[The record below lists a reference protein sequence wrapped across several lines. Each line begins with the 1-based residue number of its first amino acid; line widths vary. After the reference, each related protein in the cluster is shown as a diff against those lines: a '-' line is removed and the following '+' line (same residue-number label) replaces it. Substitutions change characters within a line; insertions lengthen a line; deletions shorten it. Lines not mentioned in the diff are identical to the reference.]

1 VSLRLSRAFPTTG
14 SEIGIATPDLYH
26 VHMPDLPEPSMERE
40 GRDFRRLLAVIGLGI
55 VSIAL
60 LYVTGAGFGAAALW
74 VCERLAGYKVGEPRE
89 FLWFELMA
97 VGRDLFRGG
106 PGALSLA
113 MVLLLGGFAP
123 ALISAPAL
131 VVRPGD
137 RPGIPLK
144 VSMLG
149 AAILGGLIA
158 LLLVASAIELFAVLR
173 WSSQEYSPMRFLM
186 HPAGLCV
193 GWLVTGSLW
202 ALALRSAGSHRD
214 PRRID
219 RAVRWL
225 FAGSLVELAI
235 AAPTFAIAARRDNC
249 FCGWMSWWGIAIGTS
264 ALLLLCGPMIFLM
277 RSFESRV
284 QWMRSACPKCGY
296 PQRSRGDACSEC
308 GHAYRQPAPQ

>member
-1 VSLRLSRAFPTTG
+1 MT
-14 SEIGIATPDLYH
+14 
-26 VHMPDLPEPSMERE
+26 DLPEPSMERE
-40 GRDFRRLLAVIGLGI
+40 GRDFRRLLAVTGLGI

-60 LYVTGAGFGAAALW
+60 LYVMSAGFGAAALW
-74 VCERLAGYKVGEPRE
+74 VCERLPGYKAGEPHTSG
-89 FLWFELMA
+89 WFELLA
-97 VGRDLFRGG
+97 EGRNVFRGG

-202 ALALRSAGSHRD
+202 
-214 PRRID
+214 
-219 RAVRWL
+219 
-225 FAGSLVELAI
+225 
-235 AAPTFAIAARRDNC
+235 
-249 FCGWMSWWGIAIGTS
+249 
-264 ALLLLCGPMIFLM
+264 
-277 RSFESRV
+277 
-284 QWMRSACPKCGY
+284 
-296 PQRSRGDACSEC
+296 
-308 GHAYRQPAPQ
+308 